1 LNILY
6 YIPFM
11 GQDMGGVRQYA
22 VTLLK
27 ILSKDT
33 ENSYYVFH
41 ESNDP
46 EVMAVLENNPHLK
59 LVKSKPD
66 KEKIWTIYLKKIK
79 RRLLPYYSKIFVT
92 HPEKDPVD
100 KICEMYRIDIIHCP
114 YQYLAQSKT
123 AKSVCTMHDVQE
135 LHFPQYFTAEDR
147 AYRATYYFKYIK
159 NADRVIVSYQ
169 HIKDDIIKYFYTSPE
184 KVTVCLLDMGN
195 LWFDKYKA
203 GDIESLETLGINY
216 NFILYPANTWEHKN
230 HQKLIEA
237 LLLLKEQGL
246 TDIKLVCSGHQTPYF
261 ETQLKPFI
269 DQHGLNTQVHFVGVV
284 NEKLLYSLYK
294 TCLGVVVPTIYEA
307 GSFPLMEAILLD
319 IPVICSNV
327 TSLPETIGDS
337 NFVFDPMDA
346 LAISSKLLQLW
357 NDEVFRQRSIENNRK
372 QAGRLRNTNA
382 LSTIKMLYGN
392 INTTY

>member
-1 LNILY
+1 
-6 YIPFM
+6 M

-59 LVKSKPD
+59 LVKAKPD
-66 KEKIWTIYLKKIK
+66 KEKKWTIYFKKIK
-79 RRLLPYYSKIFVT
+79 RRLLPYYSKVFVT
-92 HPEKDPVD
+92 RPDKDPID
-100 KICEMYRIDIIHCP
+100 EICEKYLIDIIHCP
-114 YQYLAQSKT
+114 YQYLAESKT
-123 AKSVCTMHDVQE
+123 AKSICTMHDVQE
-135 LHFPQYFTAEDR
+135 LHFPQYFTPEDR
-147 AYRATYYFKYIK
+147 AYRATYYLKYIN
-159 NADRVIVSYQ
+159 NADRIIVSYQ
-169 HIKDDIIKYFYTSPE
+169 HIKNDIVKYFYTVPE
-184 KVTVCLLDMGN
+184 KIAVCLLDMGN

-203 GDIESLETLGINY
+203 DDVQSLEALGINH

-230 HQKLIEA
+230 HQKLMEA

-246 TDIKLVCSGHQTPYF
+246 TDIRLVCSGHQTPYF
-261 ETQLKPFI
+261 EAQIKPFI
-269 DQHGLNTQVHFVGVV
+269 DQHELGDQVSFVGVV
-284 NEKLLYSLYK
+284 DEKLLYSLYK

-327 TSLPETIGDS
+327 TSLPETIGD
-337 NFVFDPMDA
+337 NDFVFDPTDA
-346 LAISSKLLQLW
+346 LAISNKLTQLW
-357 NDEVFRQRSIENNRK
+357 NDEKFRQRSIENNKK

-382 LSTIKMLYGN
+382 LSTVKTLYSN
-392 INTTY
+392 INVTY